1 MEDNLRLRI
10 SLLDTKVW
18 REVLVPPDFT
28 LARLHTVIQLTMG
41 WEDYHLHDFSSGRTK
56 MSEKIALGQVFCK
69 VGAKLLYTYDYGD
82 SWDHE
87 VKLVGRV
94 SAAEETPLP
103 SCTDGQLACPP
114 EDCGGVPGYEE
125 LRELLGRTDLD
136 EDEQD
141 RVEWAGDWDPLD
153 FDRDAANRALA
164 KKFKSKSKSKKAA
177 QPESASTTEAS
188 TPTDK
193 QGQYL
198 AFIFWFTRINRCPPA
213 QSDIQR
219 FFGVSAPAVH
229 QMITTLEKAGFL
241 SRIPGQARAIQV
253 TLDQSQLPP
262 LEEPPTPMNLP
273 GRGWVRR

>member
-28 LARLHTVIQLTMG
+28 LAKLHKVIQLTMG
-41 WEDYHLHDFSSGRTK
+41 WEDYHVHDFSSGRTK
-56 MSEKIALGQVFCK
+56 LSEKVALGQVFCK
-69 VGAKLLYTYDYGD
+69 VGAKVLYTYDYGD
-82 SWDHE
+82 SWEHE
-87 VKLVGRV
+87 VKLVGRL
-94 SAAEETPLP
+94 STNEETPVP
-103 SCTDGQLACPP
+103 SCIDGQLAGPP

-125 LRELLGRTDLD
+125 LRELFGRTDLD
-136 EDEQD
+136 DDEQE
-141 RVEWAGDWDPLD
+141 RVEWAGDWEPLD
-153 FDRDAANRALA
+153 FDKDAANRALA
-164 KKFKSKSKSKKAA
+164 KKFKSKSKRG
-177 QPESASTTEAS
+177 QPKSANATEAS

-219 FFGVSAPAVH
+219 FFGVSAPSVH
-229 QMITTLEKAGFL
+229 QMITTLEKSGFL
-241 SRIPGQARAIQV
+241 SRTPGQARAIQV

-262 LEEPPTPMNLP
+262 LEEPSTPTVLP
-273 GRGWVRR
+273 GRGWVQR